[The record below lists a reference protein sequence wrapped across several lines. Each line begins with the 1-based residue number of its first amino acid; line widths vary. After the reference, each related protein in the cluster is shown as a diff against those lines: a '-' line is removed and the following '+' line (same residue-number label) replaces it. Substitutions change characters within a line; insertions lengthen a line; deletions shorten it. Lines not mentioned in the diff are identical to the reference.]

1 MRNYFIAVCLMF
13 TGSVQAAYIVN
24 TGTGGTAST
33 GLVVNFSQ
41 FLAGQFTLTDSYI
54 IKSVE
59 GWFGPNSEG
68 TITAVIYNSDV
79 VLPGS
84 ELFSQQFLIDSP
96 SPDDYAWDGAFGL
109 SWALDPG
116 TYWLAFEGR
125 PGDMGWGWMP
135 GEAPDPLSIYAIKPN
150 QPDWEPLFG
159 DHLGMRINAVPVPAA
174 AILFA
179 SGFLGLIA
187 VARKKKAWLYKG

>member
-1 MRNYFIAVCLMF
+1 MRNYFIALCLMF
-13 TGSVQAAYIVN
+13 TGSVQAEYIIN
-24 TGTGGTAST
+24 TGSGGTAST
-33 GLVVNFSQ
+33 GPVVNSTQ

-96 SPDDYAWDGAFGL
+96 STDDYAWDGAFGL
-109 SWALDPG
+109 SWTLDPG
-116 TYWLAFEGR
+116 TYWLAFEGQ
-125 PGDMGWGWMP
+125 PGVMGWGWMP
-135 GEAPDPLSIYAIKPN
+135 EEAPDPLSMYAVKPN
-150 QPDWEPLFG
+150 SPDWVSSVSVLG
-159 DHLGMRINAVPVPAA
+159 LGLGMRISAVPVPAA
-174 AILFA
+174 VWLFG
-179 SGFLGLIA
+179 SGLIVLISIA
-187 VARKKKAWLYKG
+187 RRKKS